1 MLLNFTKAPATID
14 FTKGYRA
21 LHQRDVE
28 FQKRFAMENYLQDH
42 VSELAEHWVEA
53 SDDEYN
59 RVDLTIGAITMV
71 LLYGC

>member
-1 MLLNFTKAPATID
+1 MLNFTNVPATID
-14 FTKGYRA
+14 FTKRYRA
-21 LHQRDVE
+21 LHQRNVE

-42 VSELAEHWVEA
+42 VSELAEHWIEA

-59 RVDLTIGAITMV
+59 RVDLTAGSIIMV